1 MSGPSIE
8 GESAA
13 SSIVSMKVSHPGS
26 PDVVPTFRHAAVDF
40 AAANGAGA
48 ELCDDVALAVSEA
61 VTNAVKHADAHEDE
75 TISMTASVADDWL
88 EIRVIDRGAGFGN
101 PDSDG
106 LGLGLSIIARL
117 AANLTISQ
125 EGRGTELIMRF
136 PLPRRG

>member
-1 MSGPSIE
+1 
-8 GESAA
+8 
-13 SSIVSMKVSHPGS
+13 
-26 PDVVPTFRHAAVDF
+26 
-40 AAANGAGA
+40 
-48 ELCDDVALAVSEA
+48 
-61 VTNAVKHADAHEDE
+61 
-75 TISMTASVADDWL
+75 MTASVADDWL

-136 PLPRRG
+136 PLPRR

>member
-1 MSGPSIE
+1 MIGPSIE

-13 SSIVSMKVSHPGS
+13 PSVVSLKVCHPGS
-26 PDVVPTFRHAAVDF
+26 PDVVPSFRHAAVDF
-40 AAANGAGA
+40 AAAHGADT
-48 ELCDDVALAVSEA
+48 ELCHDVALAVSEA
-61 VTNAVKHADAHEDE
+61 VTNAVKHADAREDE
-75 TISMTASVADDWL
+75 TISLTASVADDWL

-117 AANLTISQ
+117 SANLTISQ

-136 PLPRRG
+136 PLPRR